1 MAMARQRNLYT
12 NDKWFEFSWRVQARD
27 GGKCL
32 KCHRSSPAVTLQV
45 HHEIYIPNKLP
56 WEYALSDCIT
66 LCKGCHAREHGHVE
80 PNSGWFLMS
89 IDDLGELI
97 GTCER
102 EGCGN
107 EIRYEH
113 LTYHPDWGYKIVGST
128 CIEHLTK
135 KDKNLSGK
143 VLACYRNIS
152 KFVHGVEW
160 YEGRTKKDKSY
171 LGAKHGYDLIRIYGK
186 DSRYAFQVV
195 LKEKGRRFYHYKDM
209 VSVPKKSLEEVK
221 ELAYITLKGLTA
233 KDEEEKEMLRNLYKS
248 IK

>member
-1 MAMARQRNLYT
+1 MGKQKNLYI
-12 NDKWFEFSWRVQARD
+12 NDRWFEFAHRVQMRD

-32 KCHRSSPAVTLQV
+32 KCHRTPPDVILQV

-56 WEYALSDCIT
+56 WEYALSDCTT

-80 PNSGWFLMS
+80 PSSGWFLMS
-89 IDDLGELI
+89 IDDLGGLV

-113 LTYHPDWGYKIVGST
+113 LTYHPDWGYKKVGST

-152 KFVHGVEW
+152 KFVHGSDW
-160 YEGRTKKDKSY
+160 YKGKTKSDKPY
-171 LGAKHGYDLIRIYGK
+171 VGAKHGHDLIRIYGE
-186 DSRYAFQVV
+186 DSRYAFQIA
-195 LKEKGRRFYHYKDM
+195 LKEKGRRYHHYKDI
-209 VSVPKKSLEEVK
+209 VRASGKTLEEVK
-221 ELAYITLKGLTA
+221 ELAYITLKGLTTE
-233 KDEEEKEMLRNLYKS
+233 DENEKSMLRNLYRS
-248 IK
+248 IR